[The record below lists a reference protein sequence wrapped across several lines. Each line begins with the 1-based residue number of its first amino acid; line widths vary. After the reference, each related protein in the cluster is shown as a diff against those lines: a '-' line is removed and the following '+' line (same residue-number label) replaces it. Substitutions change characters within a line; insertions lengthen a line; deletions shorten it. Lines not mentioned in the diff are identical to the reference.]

1 MFARRHHPVKRQS
14 RPYKTPFGW
23 DLFGSNFVFVPIAI
37 FVAPVFVPIAVFVIP
52 VFVPIAVFVIPVLV
66 PKPKPVDK
74 WRVHEGLLR
83 RMDVVQL
90 PKWRSQQAQPELQAF
105 RQPKET
111 GV

>member
-37 FVAPVFVPIAVFVIP
+37 FVVP

-74 WRVHEGLLR
+74 WCVHEGLLR

-90 PKWRSQQAQPELQAF
+90 PKRRSQQAQLDL
-105 RQPKET
+105 
-111 GV
+111 

>member
-37 FVAPVFVPIAVFVIP
+37 FVVP